1 MKNVEKM
8 EELLNPEMLLNPDFI
23 LKHASIRLVPSS
35 KRPKEGDLFK
45 DFGSNMLLKAGL
57 AVNCTDDSV
66 LWRAM
71 NNEMMRCLPGE
82 PEEKRRTFNEAAVN
96 NLRKEAVVFPMG
108 SDPFEMIAGINDHT
122 QRIEFG
128 NGCYPVIVTNRS
140 GIYGAA
146 SVLAIAEQA
155 EEQIGAFYMLP
166 SSVHEVILL
175 PESMGVS
182 YEEAALMVQEVNSS
196 EVGPEDFLSDTVYR
210 YENDKFFI
218 PVHKVQA

>member
-8 EELLNPEMLLNPDFI
+8 EELLNLEMLLNPDFI
-23 LKHASIRLVPSS
+23 LEHASIRLVPSS

-45 DFGSNMLLKAGL
+45 DFGPNMLLKAGL
-57 AVNCTDDSV
+57 AVDVTGGV

-82 PEEKRRTFNEAAVN
+82 PEEKRRSFNEAAVN

-128 NGCYPVIVTNRS
+128 NDCYPVIVTNRS

-146 SVLAIAEQA
+146 TVLAIAEQA
-155 EEQIGAFYMLP
+155 AEQMGGAFYMLP

-175 PESMGVS
+175 PESMGIS
-182 YEEAALMVQEVNSS
+182 YEEAALLVQEVNSS

-210 YENDKFFI
+210 YENDRFFI
-218 PVHKVQA
+218 PRHKAQA

>member
-1 MKNVEKM
+1 
-8 EELLNPEMLLNPDFI
+8 
-23 LKHASIRLVPSS
+23 
-35 KRPKEGDLFK
+35 
-45 DFGSNMLLKAGL
+45 MLLKAGL
-57 AVNCTDDSV
+57 AVDVKDDGV

-82 PEEKRRTFNEAAVN
+82 PEEKRRAFNEAAVN

-108 SDPFEMIAGINDHT
+108 SDPFEIIAGINDHT

-128 NGCYPVIVTNRS
+128 NGCAPVIVTNRS

-166 SSVHEVILL
+166 SSVHEVLLL
-175 PESMGVS
+175 PESMGIS

-218 PVHKVQA
+218 PRHKAQA